1 MHRTLIVDRLEPDRR
16 PDVAAAFAESDRTEL
31 PRLVGV
37 RARSLFTFH
46 GLYLHLIETDRD
58 PTPVLHDLR
67 DHPLFADVNAKLGRH
82 VSAYHR
88 DWREPA
94 DAMAQEFYHWSPDG
108 DAR

>member
-1 MHRTLIVDRLEPDRR
+1 MHRTLIVARLEPDRR

-58 PTPVLHDLR
+58 PTPVLRDLHH
-67 DHPLFADVNAKLGRH
+67 HPLFADVNAKLGRH
-82 VSAYHR
+82 VTAYHP
-88 DWREPA
+88 DWHEPA
-94 DAMAQEFYHWSPDG
+94 DAMAQQFYHWSRDG